1 MSAYS
6 GSRQVRAPP
15 GGSSEGWGWAGR
27 SPEGTG
33 PHMENTALCYTC
45 TQKHKYTNRESRTQ
59 ISYVATSAMEV
70 RARVCFCAL
79 YSHRGRARCLRVVLR
94 VDLWRGDLG
103 VTRGL
108 RVGGRPVGLRGRRG
122 FVIVAEVVVFLI
134 SEKK

>member
-1 MSAYS
+1 
-6 GSRQVRAPP
+6 
-15 GGSSEGWGWAGR
+15 
-27 SPEGTG
+27 
-33 PHMENTALCYTC
+33 
-45 TQKHKYTNRESRTQ
+45 
-59 ISYVATSAMEV
+59 MEV

-94 VDLWRGDLG
+94 VDLRRGDLG

-122 FVIVAEVVVFLI
+122 LVIVAEVVVFLI